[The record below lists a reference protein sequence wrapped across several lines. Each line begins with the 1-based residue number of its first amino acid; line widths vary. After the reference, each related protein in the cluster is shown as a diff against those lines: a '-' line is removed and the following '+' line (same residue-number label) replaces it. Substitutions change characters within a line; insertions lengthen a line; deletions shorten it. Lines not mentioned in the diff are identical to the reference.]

1 MRPVPL
7 FLGGALKV
15 DPAILG
21 AAILAQETV
30 AQGQWRVSCDAG
42 LEGPCVLVSQ
52 ELSRCD

>member
-1 MRPVPL
+1 
-7 FLGGALKV
+7 V